1 MTNENMTPE
10 RLEAIRQRVEKATQ
24 GPWNFEGNKWQ
35 DGYVIYS
42 PIKRGFHNN
51 GGEVA
56 EVDDSYEPSDA
67 EFIANA
73 RQDIPDL
80 LAEVERLRYALESIV
95 NIDGWY
101 IDRDFDVNEAC
112 EKVDEI
118 AKEALSTDD

>member
-1 MTNENMTPE
+1 MTPE

-67 EFIANA
+67 EFIAHA
-73 RQDIPDL
+73 REDVPAL
-80 LAEVERLRYALESIV
+80 LAEVERLRSAIDNAADLLSGGESRLANRYLCGAL
-95 NIDGWY
+95 G
-101 IDRDFDVNEAC
+101 
-112 EKVDEI
+112 VDENYYGYFG
-118 AKEALSTDD
+118 EDDD